1 MNDTHNASGKRG
13 FGRSIKPGYLA
24 VSAAVLVGLL
34 VGLTVYE
41 LRESRRIVLESME
54 RGTRSLVEAVARGG
68 ENTLRAHT
76 EIESLMTERLLD
88 NARLIRDLE
97 ATRTLSDT
105 MVSRIGRQNR
115 LFRINVFNPDGRRIA
130 SNLPKGYGTGHSP
143 HAPEGVL
150 EPVLSGAVSEMVIG
164 LRKARYEEGSRLA
177 TAVARLGGGAIVVNV
192 DAADMLSF
200 RKSAG
205 VGRLVQEIG
214 GNPGVAYVVLQDPD
228 GILLASHGVE
238 AMRSIADDPF
248 LEDILAREEGGARLT
263 EYRGRTVFE
272 SAMPFAVDDETDGLL
287 RIAVDT
293 DALDME
299 ASRVKRRL
307 VLLGVLLVILGGAT
321 IGLVVARRNYAALRA
336 ATEADMR
343 RRDRLAAMGELA
355 SGVAH
360 EVRNPLNAIGV
371 IVQRLQREFKP
382 EAEGD
387 DYLKLT
393 QTVREEV
400 RRVDGIIQQFLTFA
414 RPPVLEPRPTNLSRL
429 LESALQV
436 VESQANS
443 KGLRLTRSLDDVGEV
458 RVDPGQMKEVFLNLL
473 GNATAATESGEVRVS
488 CSVRDSRWVEVAV
501 EDTGEGIPEADLER
515 IFDLYFTTKPT
526 GTGLGLSLVHRIV
539 NEHGGMV
546 EVESTPGVGSKVR
559 VVLRRGA
566 DGG

>member
-24 VSAAVLVGLL
+24 ASAAVLVALL

-68 ENTLRAHT
+68 ENTLRAHS

-88 NARLIRDLE
+88 NARLLRDLE

-105 MVSRIGRQNR
+105 MLSRIGRENR

-130 SNLPKGYGTGHSP
+130 SNLPEGYGTGHSP
-143 HAPEGVL
+143 HAPQGVL

-164 LRKARYEEGSRLA
+164 LRKARYEAGSRLA
-177 TAVARLGGGAIVVNV
+177 AAAGRLGGGAIVVNV
-192 DAADMLSF
+192 DAADMLDF
-200 RKSAG
+200 RRSAG

-214 GNPGVAYVVLQDPD
+214 GNPGVAYVVLQDHD

-248 LEDILAREEGGARLT
+248 LKDILAREEGGARLT
-263 EYRGRTVFE
+263 DYRGSTVFE

-293 DALDME
+293 DALDVE

-336 ATEADMR
+336 ATEADLR

-387 DYLKLT
+387 SYLKLT

-400 RRVDGIIQQFLTFA
+400 RRVDGIIKQFLTFA
-414 RPPVLEPRPTNLSRL
+414 RPPVLELSPTNLSRL

-436 VESQANS
+436 FESQVTS
-443 KGLRLTRSLDDVGEV
+443 KGLRLARSLDDVGEV

-473 GNATAATESGEVRVS
+473 ENATAATESGEIRVT

-515 IFDLYFTTKPT
+515 IFDLYFTTKPA

-539 NEHGGMV
+539 NEHGGTV
-546 EVESTPGVGSKVR
+546 EVESKPGVGSKFR
-559 VVLRRGA
+559 VVLKRGA
-566 DGG
+566 DES